1 MIDLKNPHQT
11 TRPRRK
17 STERRRRK
25 ILSAAL
31 SCFLENGIAGTTI
44 NQIKAASQSSQGSIY
59 HLFQG
64 KDEIALTLF
73 LEGMQLYQK
82 QLIAALERETTA
94 RGSVRAVVVSHLKS
108 VHDAPQRA
116 LFLTRVG
123 IGDELARI
131 AERYQVMTAEFEQ
144 LAWRYLKPYVE
155 RNEIARYSPELYF
168 PLMIG
173 PAAYASRAW
182 LMSGCAMDLLALT
195 DEIADAA
202 WKTVRC
208 DDRSQALG
216 EKR

>member
-1 MIDLKNPHQT
+1 MIQVGRPPKKA
-11 TRPRRK
+11 RPRRK

-31 SCFLENGIAGTTI
+31 SCFLANGIAGTTI
-44 NQIKAASQSSQGSIY
+44 NQIKAASHSSQGSIY
-59 HLFQG
+59 HLFEG
-64 KDEIALTLF
+64 KDEIASTLF
-73 LEGMQLYQK
+73 LEGMQLYQQ

-94 RGSVRAVVVSHLKS
+94 RGSVRAVVTSHLKS

-123 IGDELARI
+123 IGDESARI
-131 AERYQVMTAEFEQ
+131 AEQYQAMTSEFEQ
-144 LAWRYLKPYVE
+144 LAWKYLQPYVG

-182 LMSGCAMDLLALT
+182 LMGGCATDLLALT

-202 WKTVRC
+202 WKTLRG
-208 DDRSQALG
+208 DERKERWGNQ
-216 EKR
+216 R